1 MAETTSKLTGVK
13 LLHAIKSE
21 IEATLTDQ
29 DVSEI
34 DLFLAAQNLIDLARK
49 DYVERDFHEHAG
61 RAGYYSHEVDR
72 ALDNLQATIW
82 KNEIV
87 GWHDEGDPM
96 RFHDHSRKF
105 FQS

>member
-1 MAETTSKLTGVK
+1 MAETTRKLTGVK
-13 LLHAIKSE
+13 LLNAIKSE

-34 DLFLAAQNLIDLARK
+34 DLFLAAQHLIDLARK
-49 DYVERDFHEHAG
+49 DYVERDFHEQAR
-61 RAGYYSHEVDR
+61 RAGYYSHEVDI
-72 ALDNLQATIW
+72 AMDKIQAAIW
-82 KNEIV
+82 KNEVV
-87 GWHDEGDPM
+87 GWHDESDPM